1 MNKPVLPGDGGGDD
15 RIVDEPMTE
24 ALSKRYLAYALS
36 TITNRALPDV
46 RDGLKPVHRRVLYA
60 MSELNLNPGS
70 GAKKCARVV
79 GDVIGKFHPHGDVA
93 VYEAM
98 VRLAQD
104 FAQRYQLIDGQ
115 GNFGNIDGDNAAA
128 MRYTECRLTPAAGLL
143 LDGIDE
149 DAVDFRPTYDG
160 EDSEPVVLPAGFPN
174 LLANGSSGIAVG
186 MATSIPPHNAGEL
199 IDACLLLLSNRNA
212 TVDELMQHVPG
223 PDFPTGGIIVEPQTS
238 LREIYETGRGGVRTR
253 ARWSVEEEG
262 RGVYRIVVTEIPY
275 QVKKADLVEQL
286 ADLIEQKKAPLL
298 GDVRDESA
306 EDVRLVIEP
315 KSRNVEP
322 EVLMESLFKLSDLET
337 RFPVNMNVLD
347 ARGTPGV
354 MSLRQALLAFL
365 DHRRE
370 VLVRRATH
378 RLDKIEA
385 RLHILEGLL
394 IVYLNLDEVIR
405 IVRFEEFPKAKL
417 IETFVLT
424 EIQADAI
431 LNTRLRQLA
440 KLEEMEIR
448 REHTELA
455 EERDGIKAMLGSE
468 TAQWKLVGTGLRAV
482 QKVLGVHT
490 ELGKRRST
498 FAVAP
503 VVDASAAIEA
513 MIVREAI
520 TVILSER
527 GWIRAQKGKV
537 EDPSELKFKEGD
549 KLAFL
554 VPAETTDKLLIFASD
569 GRFFTLPCDK
579 LPSGRGT
586 GEPLRLMIDL
596 DDRVGIEAVFPHK
609 PGRKLIL
616 ASKMGY
622 GFVMPEEEA
631 IASKRG
637 GKQVLTVDAKGVAV
651 CLTLEGDQL
660 AVIGDNGKI
669 LVFPLEELPEMP
681 RGKGVKLQSYREGGL
696 RDALAFAAAE
706 GPSWTTSDGRSR
718 AWPEWKEWA
727 GRRAG
732 AGRLA
737 PKGFPASKRF
747 KPK

>member
-1 MNKPVLPGDGGGDD
+1 MNKPFNPDGGDGD

-46 RDGLKPVHRRVLYA
+46 RDGLKPVHRRVLHA
-60 MSELNLNPGS
+60 MRQLRLDPAGS
-70 GAKKCARVV
+70 AKKCARVV

-93 VYEAM
+93 VYDAM

-104 FAQRYQLIDGQ
+104 FAQRYPLIDGQ

-128 MRYTECRLTPAAGLL
+128 MRYTECRLTEAAQLL

-149 DAVDFRPTYDG
+149 NAVDFRSTYDG
-160 EDSEPVVLPAGFPN
+160 EDEEPVVLPAGFPN

-186 MATSIPPHNAGEL
+186 MATSIPPHNLGEL
-199 IDACLLLLSNRNA
+199 IDACLLLLQDPDA
-212 TVDELMQHVPG
+212 TVDQLMEKIPG
-223 PDFPTGGIIVEPQTS
+223 PDFPTGGIIVEPRAS
-238 LREIYETGRGGVRTR
+238 LRDLYETGRGGVRAR
-253 ARWSVEEEG
+253 ARWSMEDQG

-286 ADLIEQKKAPLL
+286 ADLIEAKKSPLL

-306 EDVRLVIEP
+306 EDVRLVLEP

-337 RFPVNMNVLD
+337 RFPVNINVLD
-347 ARGTPGV
+347 ARGAPGV
-354 MSLRQALLAFL
+354 MSLKQALLAFL

-378 RLDKIEA
+378 RLDRIEA
-385 RLHILEGLL
+385 RLHILDGMLV
-394 IVYLNLDEVIR
+394 VYLNLDEVIR

-417 IETFVLT
+417 IETFALSEV
-424 EIQADAI
+424 QADAV

-440 KLEEMEIR
+440 KLEEMQIR

-455 EERDGIKAMLGSE
+455 EERDGIKAMLASDK
-468 TAQWKLVGTGLRAV
+468 AQWKLVGAGLRAV
-482 QKVLGVHT
+482 QKVLGAET
-490 ELGKRRST
+490 TIGKRRST
-498 FAVAP
+498 FAEVP

-554 VPAETTDKLLIFASD
+554 VPAETTDKILILASD
-569 GRFFTLPCDK
+569 GRFFTLPGDK
-579 LPSGRGT
+579 LPSGRGM

-596 DDRVGIEAVFPHK
+596 DDRVGIEAMFPHK

-622 GFVMPEEEA
+622 GFIMAEEEA

-637 GKQVLTVDAKGVAV
+637 GKQALAVDAKGVAL
-651 CLTLEGDQL
+651 CLPLQGDQL
-660 AVIGDNGKI
+660 AVVGDNGKI
-669 LVFPLEELPEMP
+669 LVFPMEELPEMS

-696 RDALAFAAAE
+696 RDALPFNAAE
-706 GPSWTTSDGRSR
+706 GPSWTTADGRSR
-718 AWPEWKEWA
+718 AWPEWREWA

-732 AGRLA
+732 SGKLA
-737 PKGFPASKRF
+737 PRGFPVSKRF
-747 KPK
+747 RPK